1 MKSRQV
7 WKIIILGVV
16 SLMAVTHSWA
26 DDAAEKQQRE
36 LLLRGNELW
45 GYYCSNCH
53 NAPPSSDRAPHEW
66 DIIALHMRT
75 RAAIPAE
82 HIKAIFAY
90 LRSH

>member
-1 MKSRQV
+1 MTSRNLLR
-7 WKIIILGVV
+7 IITLSVISFLA
-16 SLMAVTHSWA
+16 SSQSRA
-26 DDAAEKQQRE
+26 DDTADKQQRE

-45 GYYCSNCH
+45 GHYCANCH

-82 HIKAIFAY
+82 HVKAIFAY